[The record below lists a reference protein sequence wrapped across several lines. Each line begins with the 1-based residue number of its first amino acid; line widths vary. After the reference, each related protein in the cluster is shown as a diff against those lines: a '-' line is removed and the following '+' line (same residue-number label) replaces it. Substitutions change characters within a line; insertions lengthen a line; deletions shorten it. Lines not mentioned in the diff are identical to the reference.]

1 MALSAYYVFNQ
12 AVKGSTYVTVPD
24 VTGLPIT
31 QAANLLV
38 ESGLEMGAQKHVVNA
53 QVPEYHVIF
62 QRPTPNTVL
71 RTGRKVLLTI
81 SAGKE
86 YESAPSLI
94 GKNLES
100 ALSQLQSTRLL
111 AGAISRM
118 PHNAPRD
125 TIIGQEPEPDWKMRS
140 GGEVHLLVSNGPG
153 SVPVLM
159 PDILGKSL
167 EEAQLILA
175 RLNVT
180 VVPFDVERVGAEY
193 EVVLG
198 QTPSPGSLL
207 SENESVSFDVRLSS
221 SSFLPS
227 AHRKVAVSYTVPPQV
242 AEAQIR
248 VDMIDAMGLRTV
260 LYPLQGDYLNGI
272 PPSHPGGTVITFPDV
287 AYASETTVEFYLNG
301 ELHRSYYYE
310 GHNEP
315 ILTEMNVTA
324 LNAGTQDDAFRP
336 QLNTQP
342 EKQKR
347 RFFRFN
353 N

>member
-1 MALSAYYVFNQ
+1 MGVMALSAYYVFTQ

-94 GKNLES
+94 GKNIES

-125 TIIGQEPEPDWKMRS
+125 TIIAQEPAPDWKMRS

-159 PDILGKSL
+159 P
-167 EEAQLILA
+167 
-175 RLNVT
+175 
-180 VVPFDVERVGAEY
+180 
-193 EVVLG
+193 
-198 QTPSPGSLL
+198 
-207 SENESVSFDVRLSS
+207 
-221 SSFLPS
+221 
-227 AHRKVAVSYTVPPQV
+227 
-242 AEAQIR
+242 
-248 VDMIDAMGLRTV
+248 
-260 LYPLQGDYLNGI
+260 
-272 PPSHPGGTVITFPDV
+272 
-287 AYASETTVEFYLNG
+287 
-301 ELHRSYYYE
+301 
-310 GHNEP
+310 
-315 ILTEMNVTA
+315 
-324 LNAGTQDDAFRP
+324 
-336 QLNTQP
+336 
-342 EKQKR
+342 
-347 RFFRFN
+347 
-353 N
+353 